1 MQSCPPITWML
12 TVRNGMPHLP
22 LTLKSIAEQTYN
34 NHKIIAWDG
43 GSTDGTIQELQRW
56 IPSRINGVV
65 IADRPMRIGPTR
77 AAMLSMADT
86 ELCAVLDGDDISLP
100 RRLEAQVEFMTE
112 HPEVGVLGTQTQ
124 FIDADG
130 KPVSG
135 WHYYTDDAQMR
146 WSARWRCPF
155 LHSSVMLRRRVVLAA
170 GNYRDFVWEDSDL
183 WLRLSSKTEFHN
195 LPMIL
200 AQYRHQPAST
210 TGGITS
216 FVPTAR
222 QVAKLNDDILFPGL
236 DPARAMQ
243 LWEATHLD
251 HLDSP
256 FSFTHFRHLK
266 DAAVLLAKQAGKPS
280 NYFMET
286 ELFRSQQ
293 YVLRNRLYKR
303 THLMP
308 LVRLRHRLAKAAASQ

>member
-1 MQSCPPITWML
+1 ML
-12 TVRNGMPHLP
+12 TVRDGMPYLP
-22 LTLKSIAEQTYN
+22 LTLQSIAEQTYS

-43 GSTDGTIQELQRW
+43 GSKDGTIEELQRW

-86 ELCAVLDGDDISLP
+86 ELCAVLDADDISLP

-112 HPEVGVLGTQTQ
+112 HPEVGVLGTQSQ

-130 KPVSG
+130 NPISG

-155 LHSSVMLRRRVVLAA
+155 LHSSVMLRRNVVLAA
-170 GNYRDFVWEDSDL
+170 GNYRDFVWEDSDM
-183 WLRLSSKTEFHN
+183 WLRLSSTTEFHN
-195 LPMIL
+195 LPAVL
-200 AQYRHQPAST
+200 VQYRHQAAST

-222 QVAKLNDDILFPGL
+222 QVAELNSDILFPGL
-236 DPARAMQ
+236 DPASAMR

-251 HLDSP
+251 HLDTP
-256 FSFTHFRHLK
+256 FSFVHFGQLK
-266 DAAVLLAKQAGKPS
+266 SAAVLLAKRAGKPDS
-280 NYFMET
+280 YFTET

-293 YVLRNRLYKR
+293 YVLRKRLYKR
-303 THLMP
+303 AHLMP
-308 LVRLRHRLAKAAASQ
+308 LIHLRHRLAKAADSSQ